1 MPDPQPCG
9 LDHNGPHVA
18 TARPLNPLAAL
29 LRAAAVGAW
38 GADERAAM
46 APGARAF
53 HANLRDSMMDGD
65 LDELIRTM
73 AGQVKAWHA

>member
-1 MPDPQPCG
+1 
-9 LDHNGPHVA
+9 
-18 TARPLNPLAAL
+18 
-29 LRAAAVGAW
+29 
-38 GADERAAM
+38 M
-46 APGARAF
+46 ASGARAF